1 MPSKKVPLVNNEI
14 YHIFNRA
21 IEGKDIFQNDSD
33 RFRFVFSLYEMND
46 KNAVN
51 MRDRR
56 LRKKLFEEL
65 PEVEPREVS
74 LGSTSGNLRYFK
86 REKLVEI
93 LVFTLMPNHYHLIV
107 RQLVDNGIS
116 LFMKKL
122 SNGYTGYFNEKYDR
136 KGRGSLF
143 QSRFKAVYVATNE
156 QFLNLVCYIFT
167 NPLEL
172 LDKEWKEKGAEDFKK
187 ARNFL
192 ENKYKWSSYF
202 DCIGKKNFPSVTE
215 RDFLIKVFESPEKL
229 KESVRN
235 WILYKLETRDNFEKI
250 KDLILE

>member
-1 MPSKKVPLVNNEI
+1 MPSKKVPLVNDEI

-46 KNAVN
+46 ERAVE
-51 MRDRR
+51 MRDRIER
-56 LRKKLFEEL
+56 R
-65 PEVEPREVS
+65 RTCG
-74 LGSTSGNLRYFK
+74 GSTSAGLINLE

-93 LVFTLMPNHYHLIV
+93 LVFTLMPNHYHLIA

-116 LFMKKL
+116 SFMKKL

-143 QSRFKAVYVATNE
+143 QGRFKAVHIATDE

-172 LDKEWKEKGAEDFKK
+172 LDKKWKEKGVEDFEK

-192 ENKYKWSSYF
+192 ENKYKWSSYL
-202 DCIGKKNFPSVTE
+202 DCINKKNFPSVTRRE
-215 RDFLIKVFESPEKL
+215 FLIEAFEGPEKL

-235 WILYKLETRDNFEKI
+235 WILYKSETRDNFEKI